1 MPVCCR
7 SRAISPNASTPG
19 SSASP
24 PAGHCRSSA
33 ASSPVPAQLFEEDRK
48 EIDRQLKTAE
58 SEFRT
63 ALHSRSLRLEWRP
76 RVTVLPL
83 ADVLASEA
91 RGADLIVAGIDR
103 NAPADAT
110 RQVDHRD
117 LVMQAG
123 RPVLIVPA
131 AAGRPGFGR
140 VLVGWKDSAEARRAI
155 VDALPFLAKADHV
168 TVAEITTR
176 EELAAARTRL
186 ADVTGWLEHHGIK
199 AQPLAAAAGGSHAQS
214 LAAIAAE
221 QKADL
226 VVAGAY
232 GHSRLREWV
241 LGGVTSDLLQRSDR
255 CALLSR

>member
-1 MPVCCR
+1 M
-7 SRAISPNASTPG
+7 
-19 SSASP
+19 
-24 PAGHCRSSA
+24 
-33 ASSPVPAQLFEEDRK
+33 
-48 EIDRQLKTAE
+48 
-58 SEFRT
+58 
-63 ALHSRSLRLEWRP
+63 
-76 RVTVLPL
+76 TVLPL
-83 ADVLASEA
+83 SDIVASEA
-91 RGADLIVAGIDR
+91 RSADLIVAGIDG

-131 AAGRPGFGR
+131 AAGRLGFER

-155 VDALPFLAKADHV
+155 VDALPFLAKANRV
-168 TVAEITTR
+168 TVAEIAAR

-255 CALLSR
+255 CSLLSR